1 MSPAW
6 VTAIEQFLNYMRA
19 AGQTVASVDSRRSH
33 LQHLARRIEADPFD
47 VTGQHL
53 VAWFGR
59 QTWAQ
64 ETRRGRRTSYQVFY
78 DWAVRE
84 ELTSTNPASKL
95 PTVKGAKPRPR
106 PIPRSAFDQAVRGS
120 DARVRLMLRL
130 AYDAGL
136 RRCEIAVIH
145 SSDLI
150 EDLVGW
156 SLLVHGKGNKE
167 RVVPLT
173 PWVGIPRRLRRPPVA
188 PLGRQARHDS
198 PTGSLDLAHAA
209 AFVRYPELR
218 GQARRAD
225 HAAAAGSRQPGHY
238 PAVRAA
244 AKRQPARVGHG
255 RRVRPLDRQPKIDA
269 KFTIGTGASVAV
281 ETTEYLA
288 MLGRMIRAGGR
299 RVADSDELELERLV
313 ALRAELDQA
322 IVVAV
327 LGQRNSL
334 GRSWAWVGSALGISK
349 QAAQQRWGRL

>member
-173 PWVGIPRRLRRPPVA
+173 PRLALELRSLPPGWAFPGDYDGHLSPRWVGKLATTVLPDHWTLHTLRHSFATRNYAVKRDVLTTQQL
-188 PLGRQARHDS
+188 LGHASPATTQLYVQLPSDS
-198 PTGSLDLAHAA
+198 LRESVMAA
-209 AFVRYPELR
+209 ASGL
-218 GQARRAD
+218 
-225 HAAAAGSRQPGHY
+225 
-238 PAVRAA
+238 
-244 AKRQPARVGHG
+244 
-255 RRVRPLDRQPKIDA
+255 
-269 KFTIGTGASVAV
+269 
-281 ETTEYLA
+281 
-288 MLGRMIRAGGR
+288 
-299 RVADSDELELERLV
+299 
-313 ALRAELDQA
+313 
-322 IVVAV
+322 
-327 LGQRNSL
+327 
-334 GRSWAWVGSALGISK
+334 
-349 QAAQQRWGRL
+349 